1 MNVSK
6 LPLAEI
12 SLRPPGARI
21 DKGEDLQADIGI
33 LAFRNR
39 QIGDERIKRRIDPA
53 NCRGYTARSS
63 LPQPL
68 LRVDWSRDQ
77 A

>member
-39 QIGDERIKRRIDPA
+39 QIGDGRIKRRIDPA
-53 NCRGYTARSS
+53 NCRGYTAPSS
-63 LPQPL
+63 LPQPV